1 MPQQIFE
8 CRDGR
13 IVLAVGND
21 GQYAKL
27 CKVLKHPEL
36 DDERYVRNEGR
47 VRNRDELL
55 PLLARILA
63 ERNRTEL
70 LDELERVG
78 VPAGPINSVPEM
90 FEDPQ
95 AKHRGILINMDHPL
109 SDDLR
114 QVANPMRFSESTIVH
129 DKHPP
134 LLGEHTSELLNELG
148 FDDAAID
155 RLKQAGV
162 V

>member
-1 MPQQIFE
+1 
-8 CRDGR
+8 
-13 IVLAVGND
+13 
-21 GQYAKL
+21 
-27 CKVLKHPEL
+27 
-36 DDERYVRNEGR
+36 

-55 PLLARILA
+55 PLLARSLA
-63 ERNRTEL
+63 EWNRTEL